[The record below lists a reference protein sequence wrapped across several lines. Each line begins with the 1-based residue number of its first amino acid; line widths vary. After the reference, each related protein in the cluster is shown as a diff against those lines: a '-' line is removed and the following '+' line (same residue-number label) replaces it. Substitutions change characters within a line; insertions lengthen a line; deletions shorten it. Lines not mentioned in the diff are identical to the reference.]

1 MTEIA
6 AILRIPKWSIENH
19 LHQLGLCLG
28 SAYIKQKNLF
38 FSNLISTCSSL
49 LKCNKNVPFLKQT
62 VIGDE
67 KCILYNNVE
76 RKGSWVNWNEPPP
89 TTPKAVCIQRMWG
102 CIYGE
107 IRRESSIISS
117 LQKTRLLNSSKY
129 PSQLDQLKAALNEK
143 HLELVNRKFHNLPPG
158 QHKTACIFEDQAKT
172 VIAWLGRSDSSPTFT
187 RHCTFGFPFIS
198 VFTKF
203 SKWEKFQ
210 FSGRL

>member
-1 MTEIA
+1 MKSGYCTIMWNG
-6 AILRIPKWSIENH
+6 RDRGSSKMNH
-19 LHQLGLCLG
+19 HQPH
-28 SAYIKQKNLF
+28 QMPVF
-38 FSNLISTCSSL
+38 T
-49 LKCNKNVPFLKQT
+49 
-62 VIGDE
+62 
-67 KCILYNNVE
+67 
-76 RKGSWVNWNEPPP
+76 
-89 TTPKAVCIQRMWG
+89 QRRF